1 LFQEHF
7 YLDTSNSYSLPNILS
22 LEIMGLGKTVK
33 GAEQKQ
39 QEKHSC
45 VLPGWKGKVLFVL
58 DYNSETGIHQQIPG
72 VDIPWDR

>member
-1 LFQEHF
+1 
-7 YLDTSNSYSLPNILS
+7 
-22 LEIMGLGKTVK
+22 MGLGKTVK